1 MASLVS
7 CQYTHYFFNVR
18 TKLKAVQETDV
29 IRMTCIQTFSSL
41 LNNFV
46 EVVSHGGAKNKGQIL
61 FMFILMQ
68 ILKKGSDLSK
78 VILAV
83 Q

>member
-1 MASLVS
+1 
-7 CQYTHYFFNVR
+7 
-18 TKLKAVQETDV
+18 
-29 IRMTCIQTFSSL
+29 MTCIQTFSSL